1 MFCPALRD
9 FLQNSLPDVSTCT
22 GDQNHRFPP
31 QLPES
36 LAGRSQSAS
45 GYAPLVGT
53 KWYNSVAPARST
65 HIYVSPEH
73 VMKKDFGCPVQGTIN
88 VLSGKWKVL
97 VVWHLGFMPRRFAE
111 LRDLLPGVSEKV
123 LTAQLRQLEKD
134 GVIQRKIKPSTP
146 PQVTYY
152 LTKAGDDLMPMLTDM
167 CHWGTRHL
175 GIPPNLPMIRRAKS
189 RSRKSIAA

>member
-1 MFCPALRD
+1 M
-9 FLQNSLPDVSTCT
+9 
-22 GDQNHRFPP
+22 
-31 QLPES
+31 
-36 LAGRSQSAS
+36 
-45 GYAPLVGT
+45 
-53 KWYNSVAPARST
+53 KT
-65 HIYVSPEH
+65 H
-73 VMKKDFGCPVQGTIN
+73 FGCPVQGTIN

-111 LRDLLPGVSEKV
+111 IRKLLPGVSEKV

-152 LTKAGDDLMPMLTDM
+152 LTKAGNDLIPMMTDM

-175 GIPPNLPMIRRAKS
+175 GIPPNLPMIRKAMIRKASTRSKS
-189 RSRKSIAA
+189 RPRKSLAA